1 MSKSDSWQFIQSFLN
16 FIKQL
21 LVAHWRSLLLLLLGV
36 YLPLQVFEQLAMEI
50 WKHQGGFPWDEP
62 ILLAIHATSQTQ
74 LDVFAQILTKF
85 AAPSNVLTVSVA
97 IALVL
102 FLQRRWRSLTY
113 LLTSIIGSTI
123 INRTAKILLHRARPE
138 LWVSPSPEL
147 DYAFPSGHAML
158 SMTLVAALVILTW
171 GSPWRR
177 PILAVGSLY
186 VVAIGWT
193 RLYLGV
199 HFPSDILAGWMVS
212 LAWVIGVSLL
222 IRPHLTLRVGN
233 NDVPLDE
240 TTLLLQETQ
249 LLNED

>member
-1 MSKSDSWQFIQSFLN
+1 MFKSDPRQFIQSFLN

-21 LVAHWRSLLLLLLGV
+21 LVAHWRSLLVLLIGV

-74 LDVFAQILTKF
+74 LDAFAQILTKF
-85 AAPSNVLTVSVA
+85 GAFSSVLTVGAA

-113 LLTSIIGSTI
+113 LLTSLIGSTI
-123 INRTAKILLHRARPE
+123 INRTAKILLHRMRPQ
-138 LWVSPSPEL
+138 LWDSPSPEL
-147 DYAFPSGHAML
+147 DYAFPSGHAMS
-158 SMTLVAALVILTW
+158 SMALVAALVILTW
-171 GSPWRR
+171 GNRWGK
-177 PILAVGSLY
+177 PILTFGSLF
-186 VVAIGWT
+186 VVAIAWT

-212 LAWVIGVSLL
+212 LAWAVGVSLL
-222 IRPHLTLRVGN
+222 IRPHLTLPVVN
-233 NDVPLDE
+233 DDVPLDE
-240 TTLLLQETQ
+240 TTLLPQEAQ
-249 LLNED
+249 LLRED